1 MRAIHWKT
9 MGVHMRSMQ
18 RVAGFMVGAI
28 VSGAFL
34 LGSASL
40 SVADEKGKGHAAHK
54 HFKGEVIEKGG
65 ELAIKTQEGTTYQLS
80 ENEARRQGRQF
91 KAGDKVEVSVN
102 ENNAIVDVHL
112 EGEKSEHKFVTG
124 KLVHVGKM
132 KKEIKLQTAEGDQT
146 FPLLLQ
152 ETKTKDL
159 AEGTE
164 VTVEL
169 NEAGTVIDLHKGK
182 HVGQKKQ

>member
-1 MRAIHWKT
+1 
-9 MGVHMRSMQ
+9 MRSMQ
-18 RVAGFMVGAI
+18 RVAGFMVAAV

-34 LGSASL
+34 LGTASL
-40 SVADEKGKGHAAHK
+40 AVADEKGKGHEAHK
-54 HFKGEVIEKGG
+54 HFKGEVIEKSGG
-65 ELAIKTQEGTTYQLS
+65 LAIKTQEGTTYQLS
-80 ENEARRQGRQF
+80 ENEARRQGREF

-112 EGEKSEHKFVTG
+112 EGEKGEHKFVTG
-124 KLVHVGKM
+124 KLVHVGRM
-132 KKEIKLQTAEGDQT
+132 KKEIKLQTPEGDRS

-152 ETKTKDL
+152 ETKTGDL
-159 AEGTE
+159 PEGTE

-182 HVGQKKQ
+182 HAGKEKH

>member
-1 MRAIHWKT
+1 MRG
-9 MGVHMRSMQ
+9 MV
-18 RVAGFMVGAI
+18 RVAGFVVAVV
-28 VSGAFL
+28 VSGAVL
-34 LGSASL
+34 LTTASL
-40 SVADEKGKGHAAHK
+40 AVADQKGEAHK
-54 HFKGEVIEKGG
+54 HFKGEIIESGG
-65 ELAIKTQEGTTYQLS
+65 GLAIKTKEGTTYQLS

-124 KLVHVGKM
+124 MLIHVGKM
-132 KKEIKLQTAEGDQT
+132 NKEIKLQTTEGEQT

-152 ETKTKDL
+152 ETKTKAL

-182 HVGQKKQ
+182 HVGHKK

>member
-1 MRAIHWKT
+1 ML
-9 MGVHMRSMQ
+9 
-18 RVAGFMVGAI
+18 GA
-28 VSGAFL
+28 
-34 LGSASL
+34 ASL
-40 SVADEKGKGHAAHK
+40 AVADEKGKGRDAHK
-54 HFKGEVIEKGG
+54 HFKGEVIEKGTG
-65 ELAIKTQEGTTYQLS
+65 LAIKTKEGTVYQLS

-112 EGEKSEHKFVTG
+112 EGEKGEHKFVTG

-132 KKEIKLQTAEGDQT
+132 NKEIKLQTAEGDQS

-152 ETKTKDL
+152 ETKTGGL

-182 HVGQKKQ
+182 HVGQKKK

>member
-1 MRAIHWKT
+1 
-9 MGVHMRSMQ
+9 MRSMQ
-18 RVAGFMVGAI
+18 RVAGFLVAVVVGG
-28 VSGAFL
+28 VVL
-34 LGSASL
+34 LATTSPAL
-40 SVADEKGKGHAAHK
+40 ADAKGKGHDAHK

-65 ELAIKTQEGTTYQLS
+65 GLAVKTEQGTTYQLS

-102 ENNAIVDVHL
+102 ENNAIVDVHH
-112 EGEKSEHKFVTG
+112 EGEKGQHKFVTG
-124 KLVHVGKM
+124 KLVYVGKM

-152 ETKTKDL
+152 ETKTGDL
-159 AEGTE
+159 PEGTE

-169 NEAGTVIDLHKGK
+169 NEAGTVIDVHKGK
-182 HVGQKKQ
+182 HAGQAKH

>member
-1 MRAIHWKT
+1 MP
-9 MGVHMRSMQ
+9 SMQ
-18 RVAGFMVGAI
+18 RVAGFLVGAM
-28 VSGAFL
+28 VSGAVL
-34 LGSASL
+34 LGAASL
-40 SVADEKGKGHAAHK
+40 AVAGEKGKGQEAHK

-65 ELAIKTQEGTTYQLS
+65 GLAVKTQEGTTYQLS
-80 ENEARRQGRQF
+80 ENEARRQGREF

-112 EGEKSEHKFVTG
+112 EGEKAEHKFVTG
-124 KLVHVGKM
+124 KLVHIGQM

-152 ETKTKDL
+152 ETKTKGL

-164 VTVEL
+164 VTVEV
-169 NEAGTVIDLHKGK
+169 NEAGTAIDLHKGK

>member
-1 MRAIHWKT
+1 MRR
-9 MGVHMRSMQ
+9 ML
-18 RVAGFMVGAI
+18 RVAGFLVAAV
-28 VSGAFL
+28 VSGAIL
-34 LGSASL
+34 LGTASSA
-40 SVADEKGKGHAAHK
+40 VADEKGKGNEAHK

-65 ELAIKTQEGTTYQLS
+65 ELAVKTKEGTTYQLS

-91 KAGDKVEVSVN
+91 KVGDKVEVSVN
-102 ENNAIVDVHL
+102 ENNAVVDVHL
-112 EGEKSEHKFVTG
+112 EGEKSQHKFVTG

-132 KKEIKLQTAEGDQT
+132 NKEIKLKTAEGDQT

-159 AEGTE
+159 PEGTE

-182 HVGQKKQ
+182 HTGQK

>member
-1 MRAIHWKT
+1 
-9 MGVHMRSMQ
+9 MRSMQ
-18 RVAGFMVGAI
+18 RVAGFLVGAV
-28 VSGAFL
+28 VSGSVL
-34 LGSASL
+34 LGTVSL
-40 SVADEKGKGHAAHK
+40 AGKGQEAHK

-65 ELAIKTQEGTTYQLS
+65 GLAVKTQEGTTYQLS
-80 ENEARRQGRQF
+80 ENEARRQGREF

-112 EGEKSEHKFVTG
+112 EGEKAEHKFVTG
-124 KLVHVGKM
+124 KLVHIGQM

-152 ETKTKDL
+152 ETKTKGL

-164 VTVEL
+164 VTVEV

>member
-1 MRAIHWKT
+1 A
-9 MGVHMRSMQ
+9 
-18 RVAGFMVGAI
+18 VG
-28 VSGAFL
+28 
-34 LGSASL
+34 
-40 SVADEKGKGHAAHK
+40 DQKGEAHK
-54 HFKGEVIEKGG
+54 HFKGEIIESGG
-65 ELAIKTQEGTTYQLS
+65 GLAIKTKEGTTYQLS
-80 ENEARRQGRQF
+80 ENEARRQGRAF

-112 EGEKSEHKFVTG
+112 EGEKGQHKFVTG
-124 KLVHVGKM
+124 KLIHVGKM
-132 KKEIKLQTAEGDQT
+132 NKEIKLQTAEGEQS

-152 ETKTKDL
+152 ETKTKAL

-182 HVGQKKQ
+182 HVGDKQK

>member
-1 MRAIHWKT
+1 MRR
-9 MGVHMRSMQ
+9 ML
-18 RVAGFMVGAI
+18 RVAGFLVAAV
-28 VSGAFL
+28 VSGAIL
-34 LGSASL
+34 LGTASSA
-40 SVADEKGKGHAAHK
+40 VADEKGKGNEAHK

-65 ELAIKTQEGTTYQLS
+65 ELAVKTKEGTTYQLS

-91 KAGDKVEVSVN
+91 KVGDKVEVSVN
-102 ENNAIVDVHL
+102 ENNAVVDVHL
-112 EGEKSEHKFVTG
+112 EGEKSQHKFVTG

-132 KKEIKLQTAEGDQT
+132 NKEIKLKTAEGDQT

-159 AEGTE
+159 PEGTE

-182 HVGQKKQ
+182 QTGQK

>member
-1 MRAIHWKT
+1 
-9 MGVHMRSMQ
+9 MRSMQ
-18 RVAGFMVGAI
+18 KIAGFLVGAL
-28 VSGAFL
+28 VSGAVL
-34 LGSASL
+34 LGTASL
-40 SVADEKGKGHAAHK
+40 AEAGEKGKGQEAHK

-65 ELAIKTQEGTTYQLS
+65 GLAVKTIEGTTYQLS

-91 KAGDKVEVSVN
+91 KAGDKVEVTVN
-102 ENNAIVDVHL
+102 ENNAIVDVHM
-112 EGEKSEHKFVTG
+112 EGEKGEHKFVTG

-132 KKEIKLQTAEGDQT
+132 NKEIKLQTAEGDKT

-152 ETKTKDL
+152 ETKTGGL

-182 HVGQKKQ
+182 HMGQK

>member
-1 MRAIHWKT
+1 M
-9 MGVHMRSMQ
+9 
-18 RVAGFMVGAI
+18 
-28 VSGAFL
+28 
-34 LGSASL
+34 
-40 SVADEKGKGHAAHK
+40 
-54 HFKGEVIEKGG
+54 
-65 ELAIKTQEGTTYQLS
+65 S

-91 KAGDKVEVSVN
+91 KAGDKVEVTVN

-112 EGEKSEHKFVTG
+112 EGEKGKHNFVTG
-124 KLVHVGKM
+124 KLVYVGKM
-132 KKEIKLQTAEGDQT
+132 KKEIKLQTAEGEKS

-152 ETKTKDL
+152 ETKTGGL

-182 HVGQKKQ
+182 H

>member
-1 MRAIHWKT
+1 MR
-9 MGVHMRSMQ
+9 RRQ
-18 RVAGFMVGAI
+18 RVAGFLVGAL
-28 VSGAFL
+28 VSGAVL
-34 LGSASL
+34 LGTASFA
-40 SVADEKGKGHAAHK
+40 VADDKGKGHAAHK

-65 ELAIKTQEGTTYQLS
+65 ALAIVTKEGTTYQLS
-80 ENEARRQGRQF
+80 ENEARRQGRAF

-112 EGEKSEHKFVTG
+112 EGEKGQHKFVTG
-124 KLVHVGKM
+124 KLVHVGQM

-152 ETKTKDL
+152 ETKTGGL

-182 HVGQKKQ
+182 HGGQKKQ

>member
-1 MRAIHWKT
+1 
-9 MGVHMRSMQ
+9 MRSMQ
-18 RVAGFMVGAI
+18 RVAGFLVGAV
-28 VSGAFL
+28 VSGALL
-34 LGSASL
+34 LGAASL
-40 SVADEKGKGHAAHK
+40 AVADQKGKGHDAHK
-54 HFKGEVIEKGG
+54 HFKGEVIEKAGA
-65 ELAIKTQEGTTYQLS
+65 LAIKTQEGTTYQLS
-80 ENEARRQGRQF
+80 ENEARRQGREF
-91 KAGDKVEVSVN
+91 KVGDKVEVSVN

-112 EGEKSEHKFVTG
+112 EGEKAEHKFVTG
-124 KLVHVGKM
+124 KLVYVGKM
-132 KKEIKLQTAEGDQT
+132 KKEIKLQTPEGDRS

-152 ETKTKDL
+152 ETKTGGL

>member
-1 MRAIHWKT
+1 
-9 MGVHMRSMQ
+9 MRSILK
-18 RVAGFMVGAI
+18 VAGFFVAAV
-28 VSGAFL
+28 VSAAVLPGTPNLA
-34 LGSASL
+34 
-40 SVADEKGKGHAAHK
+40 VAAEKGKGQEAHK
-54 HFKGEVIEKGG
+54 HFKGEVIEKSG
-65 ELAIKTQEGTTYQLS
+65 ELAVKTTQGTTYQLS

-91 KAGDKVEVSVN
+91 KAGDKVEVTVN
-102 ENNAIVDVHL
+102 ENNAIVDVHM
-112 EGEKSEHKFVTG
+112 EGEKGEHKLVTG

-132 KKEIKLQTAEGDQT
+132 NKEIKLQTAEGDKT

-159 AEGTE
+159 PEGTE

-182 HVGQKKQ
+182 HGQK

>member
-1 MRAIHWKT
+1 MRH
-9 MGVHMRSMQ
+9 
-18 RVAGFMVGAI
+18 VAK
-28 VSGAFL
+28 
-34 LGSASL
+34 
-40 SVADEKGKGHAAHK
+40 VA
-54 HFKGEVIEKGG
+54 
-65 ELAIKTQEGTTYQLS
+65 
-80 ENEARRQGRQF
+80 QF

-112 EGEKSEHKFVTG
+112 EGEKAEHKFVTG

-132 KKEIKLQTAEGDQT
+132 KKEIKLQTAEGDQS

-152 ETKTKDL
+152 ETKTGGL

-169 NEAGTVIDLHKGK
+169 NEVGTVIDLHKGK

>member
-1 MRAIHWKT
+1 ML
-9 MGVHMRSMQ
+9 
-18 RVAGFMVGAI
+18 AGTG
-28 VSGAFL
+28 
-34 LGSASL
+34 
-40 SVADEKGKGHAAHK
+40 EKGKGQDAHK

-65 ELAIKTQEGTTYQLS
+65 ELAVKTQEGTTYQLS

-91 KAGDKVEVSVN
+91 KAGDKVEVTVN

-112 EGEKSEHKFVTG
+112 EGEKAPHKFVTG

-132 KKEIKLQTAEGDQT
+132 NKEIKLQTAEGDQT

-152 ETKTKDL
+152 ETKTKPL

-164 VTVEL
+164 ITVEL

>member
-1 MRAIHWKT
+1 
-9 MGVHMRSMQ
+9 MGSMQ
-18 RVAGFMVGAI
+18 RIGGFAVAIV
-28 VSGAFL
+28 VSGAVL
-34 LGSASL
+34 LTTAGSA
-40 SVADEKGKGHAAHK
+40 VGDQKGEAHK
-54 HFKGEVIEKGG
+54 HFKGEIIESGG
-65 ELAIKTQEGTTYQLS
+65 GLAIKTKEGTTYQLS
-80 ENEARRQGRQF
+80 ENEARRQGRAF

-112 EGEKSEHKFVTG
+112 EGEKGQHKFVTG
-124 KLVHVGKM
+124 KLIHVGKM
-132 KKEIKLQTAEGDQT
+132 NKEIKLQTAEGEQS

-152 ETKTKDL
+152 ETKTKAL

-182 HVGQKKQ
+182 HVGDKQK